1 MFPAVTDDDSALV
14 GEPREVAAK
23 RLRRIGGNPDLE
35 VLLHANLRPVV
46 RELAQTPEASPTNRF
61 RLAGGVLGGRKN
73 QVI

>member
-1 MFPAVTDDDSALV
+1 MLAAVPDDQSALF
-14 GEPREVAAK
+14 GEPRKVATK
-23 RLRRIGGNPDLE
+23 RLRGVGGNPDLE

-73 QVI
+73 RVI